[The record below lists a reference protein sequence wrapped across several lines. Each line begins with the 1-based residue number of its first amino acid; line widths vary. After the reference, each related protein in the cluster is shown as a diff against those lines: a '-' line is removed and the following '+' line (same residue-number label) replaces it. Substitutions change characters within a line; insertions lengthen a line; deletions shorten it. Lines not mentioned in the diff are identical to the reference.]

1 MLLQSIG
8 ETYNPNA
15 TDILLMVSAGIL
27 FFAVLIWRRYTPDNL
42 RSKLVFN
49 KVKKAWLL
57 MSSEEEKVAYTR
69 LMVEAAKSDGK
80 VTGEESDALF
90 EEMDKSIKQR
100 AAKMPEDDMFQVVR
114 QLSPEVKKEVFA
126 ALQELLYAD
135 GDFDPK
141 EAEWL
146 AGVMTKIS

>member
-1 MLLQSIG
+1 M
-8 ETYNPNA
+8 
-15 TDILLMVSAGIL
+15 
-27 FFAVLIWRRYTPDNL
+27 
-42 RSKLVFN
+42 
-49 KVKKAWLL
+49 
-57 MSSEEEKVAYTR
+57 AYTR

-100 AAKMPEDDMFQVVR
+100 ASAMPEDDMFQIIR
-114 QLSPEVKKEVFA
+114 QLTPEVKKEVFA

>member
-8 ETYNPNA
+8 ETYNPTA

-27 FFAVLIWRRYTPDNL
+27 FFVVLIWRRYTPDKL

-69 LMVEAAKSDGK
+69 WMVEAAKSDGK
-80 VTGEESDALF
+80 VTGEEAEALRSVRRRMLLKR
-90 EEMDKSIKQR
+90 EEVG
-100 AAKMPEDDMFQVVR
+100 AF
-114 QLSPEVKKEVFA
+114 
-126 ALQELLYAD
+126 
-135 GDFDPK
+135 
-141 EAEWL
+141 
-146 AGVMTKIS
+146 

>member
-1 MLLQSIG
+1 MKQL
-8 ETYNPNA
+8 A
-15 TDILLMVSAGIL
+15 
-27 FFAVLIWRRYTPDNL
+27 F
-42 RSKLVFN
+42 K
-49 KVKKAWLL
+49 
-57 MSSEEEKVAYTR
+57 MS
-69 LMVEAAKSDGK
+69 
-80 VTGEESDALF
+80 
-90 EEMDKSIKQR
+90 
-100 AAKMPEDDMFQVVR
+100 EDDMLQVIR